1 MDADGSHNPA
11 YLVSMYKLMSNYDL
25 VVGFK
30 FIDENPFYRRL
41 LSFGF
46 RLIAKI
52 VLRLSVI
59 DPMSGFVMGQRIL
72 FERIKPSLDLKFV
85 LQILA
90 LKPNLKEIPIKFL
103 KRKMGKSH
111 NTPLTGFRIFKTMLE
126 IRIKSRI

>member
-1 MDADGSHNPA
+1 MIA
-11 YLVSMYKLMSNYDL
+11 KLMLGLN
-25 VVGFK
+25 
-30 FIDENPFYRRL
+30 
-41 LSFGF
+41 
-46 RLIAKI
+46 
-52 VLRLSVI
+52 VI
-59 DPMSGFVMGQRIL
+59 DPMSGYVMGQRRV
-72 FERIKPSLDLKFV
+72 FEKISPSLDIKFV